1 MTTNTIRC
9 QRSTKHREKNLKS
22 IFLLIKLIIDYYFSN
37 CAPIQ
42 SSVLKNCSTVPKK
55 ILRNKKT

>member
-22 IFLLIKLIIDYYFSN
+22 ITKKHVTLILFLLSKLIKDYYFSE
-37 CAPIQ
+37 
-42 SSVLKNCSTVPKK
+42 CSP
-55 ILRNKKT
+55 L